1 MKPVW
6 WWNFIIK
13 LIVNSYRETNIL
25 TGVFDNTEFDAFFQV
40 LGTNIINVYLKK
52 LYIVFN

>member
-13 LIVNSYRETNIL
+13 LIVNFYRETNIL

-40 LGTNIINVYLKK
+40 LGTNIINWYLKK